1 MKVKTITKPKNWAIK
16 DRTYI
21 LSTERQPIVFSI
33 PTRHTSKN
41 PLTWFDEELGY
52 QRELR
57 YATNQPSPF
66 VDEQEGSAA
75 LGHVV
80 MRNGVL
86 HVPSSQQNLQLLLS
100 VYHPYAVKGLYKERD
115 LVEDASN
122 DLDYMEVEV
131 EALTAAMK
139 LDVDHSEAI
148 LRVEQGSKV
157 STMTSKEIKRDV
169 LLMAKRNPGLFLEL
183 ANDENIE
190 LRNLGIKSVE
200 AGILALSSDRR
211 VFTLKSSGRKIMSV
225 PFDEHPYSALAAW
238 FKTDEGLEMIKSIE
252 KKMKIKK

>member
-1 MKVKTITKPKNWAIK
+1 MKKITKPKDWVIK

-21 LSTERQPIVFSI
+21 LSSERQPLVFSI
-33 PTRHTSKN
+33 PTRHSSKG
-41 PLTWFDEELGY
+41 PLTYFDEELGY

-66 VDEQEGSAA
+66 VDEQEGTST

-80 MRNGVL
+80 MRDGMIM
-86 HVPSSQQNLQLLLS
+86 VPAQQQNLQLLLS
-100 VYHPYAVKGLYKERD
+100 VYHPFKLKGVYKEKD
-115 LVEDASN
+115 VVKQAATE
-122 DLDYMEVEV
+122 LDYMETEV
-131 EALTAAMK
+131 EALTVAVK
-139 LDVDHSEAI
+139 LDVDHAEAL

-157 STMTSKEIKRDV
+157 SDMTSKEIKRDV
-169 LLMAKRNPGLFLEL
+169 LLMAKRSPKLFLEL
-183 ANDENIE
+183 ASDENVE
-190 LRNLGIKSVE
+190 LRNMGIKAVE
-200 AGILALSSDRR
+200 NGVLALSSDRR

-238 FKTDEGLEMIKSIE
+238 FKTDEGLEMVKNLE